1 MKCPRTIHQLIRQ
14 TLWVFWILG
23 ASGLEAQTWQAI
35 LGGRQRPLVVP
46 KEGGT
51 GFKAVPSARSGIL
64 FTNSLDGMR
73 AITNQIF
80 HNGSGVAAGDID
92 GDGDLD
98 LYVTHYRSTT
108 LRDEPDTRFRLK
120 REGAATIITARCA
133 RPAGPRSFPS
143 IGDFAVS

>member
-1 MKCPRTIHQLIRQ
+1 MKRPRTIHQLIRQ

-46 KEGGT
+46 TEGGT

-92 GDGDLD
+92 GDGLSD
-98 LYVTHYRSTT
+98 LYFGNI
-108 LRDEPDTRFRLK
+108 E
-120 REGAATIITARCA
+120 A
-133 RPAGPRSFPS
+133 
-143 IGDFAVS
+143 

>member
-1 MKCPRTIHQLIRQ
+1 M
-14 TLWVFWILG
+14 
-23 ASGLEAQTWQAI
+23 ASNS
-35 LGGRQRPLVVP
+35 GGRQRPHVVST
-46 KEGGT
+46 KGGT
-51 GFKAVPSARSGIL
+51 GFKTVPLGRSGIL

>member
-1 MKCPRTIHQLIRQ
+1 
-14 TLWVFWILG
+14 
-23 ASGLEAQTWQAI
+23 
-35 LGGRQRPLVVP
+35 
-46 KEGGT
+46 
-51 GFKAVPSARSGIL
+51 
-64 FTNSLDGMR
+64 MR

-92 GDGDLD
+92 GDLA
-98 LYVTHYRSTT
+98 LYVTHYRSTK

-133 RPAGPRSFPS
+133 RPASPRWFPS